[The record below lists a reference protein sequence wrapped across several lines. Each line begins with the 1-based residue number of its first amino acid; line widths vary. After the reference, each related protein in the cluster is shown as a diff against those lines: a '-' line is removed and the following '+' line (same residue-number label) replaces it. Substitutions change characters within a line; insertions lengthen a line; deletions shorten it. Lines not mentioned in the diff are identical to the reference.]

1 MWLPTLV
8 IAKCLLDTDEVLC
21 CEKVSCNSNTIF
33 GPQVPL
39 CTTSLGLFCFIVVIS
54 DPCCWEIMQHAS
66 PVFDPWSLSSG
77 DNCPF
82 LNRWDN
88 NDREAWCPEGRPSVC
103 WSAYFRSHYV
113 CAVSHRIGVLDLE
126 LNASVCKTVVLTY
139 FELWGQKK
147 NFCTFSSFHWDGLHI
162 SEMEKM

>member
-1 MWLPTLV
+1 MGKPGV
-8 IAKCLLDTDEVLC
+8 QKGDPPFA
-21 CEKVSCNSNTIF
+21 
-33 GPQVPL
+33 GPP
-39 CTTSLGLFCFIVVIS
+39 
-54 DPCCWEIMQHAS
+54 
-66 PVFDPWSLSSG
+66 
-77 DNCPF
+77 
-82 LNRWDN
+82 
-88 NDREAWCPEGRPSVC
+88 
-103 WSAYFRSHYV
+103 YFRSHYV